1 MLIGIMKFL
10 DRHDELSR
18 LEALTARK
26 AGGLAVLVGR
36 RRIGKTR
43 ILLEWAER
51 CDGLYTVADESA
63 PDVQRRYLARAI
75 AARFP
80 GFADVEYPDW
90 AALLSR
96 LAAAAKMEGW
106 RGPVIVDEL
115 PYLVATSP
123 ELPSVLQRF
132 VDHEARAARLVV
144 GLAGSSQRMMHG
156 LVLSEN
162 APLFGRADELLD
174 VSPLEPR
181 YLREAFGT
189 SEGADLVETYAAWGG
204 VPRYWELAATA
215 TGTTVD
221 RVERLVLDPLGPLH
235 REPER
240 LLHEEAPSALEV
252 RPLLDVIGAGVHR
265 VSEIAGR
272 LGRPATSLSRPLARL
287 VSLGL
292 ARRDV
297 PFGETERGARRTLY
311 AIDDPF
317 FRLWFRVVAP
327 HRAEL
332 ASGTRS
338 SRLGLLAR
346 HFPGLVATSWED
358 LCRRQVPR
366 MRADSGLASRG
377 PWGPCRRWWHGAA
390 PEWDLV
396 SESGDGRR
404 LLLGEAKWSRRAF
417 DRADAAGAASGLAAK
432 VRPALPSRYDHHEI
446 VRALFVPE
454 AARGVRPPAP
464 IELVTA
470 KDLL

>member
-1 MLIGIMKFL
+1 MLFL
-10 DRHDELSR
+10 NRHEELAR
-18 LEALTARK
+18 LEGLSSRK
-26 AGGLAVLVGR
+26 VGGLAVLVGR

-51 CDGLYTVADESA
+51 TGGLYTVADESA

-75 AARFP
+75 STRFP

-90 AALLSR
+90 AALFARLS
-96 LAAAAKMEGW
+96 AAAKAAGW
-106 RGPVIVDEL
+106 RGPVIVDEV

-123 ELPSVLQRF
+123 ELPSVLSRWL
-132 VDHEARAARLVV
+132 DHDAKAARLVV
-144 GLAGSSQRMMHG
+144 ALAGSSQRMMHG
-156 LVLSEN
+156 LVLSES

-174 VSPLEPR
+174 VAPLEPR
-181 YLREAFGT
+181 FLRDALGVSTGT
-189 SEGADLVETYAAWGG
+189 ELVEAYAAWGG
-204 VPRYWELAATA
+204 VPRYWELASTIEGDASEQ
-215 TGTTVD
+215 
-221 RVERLVLDPLGPLH
+221 VERLVLDPLGPLH

-240 LLHEEAPSALEV
+240 LLLEEAPSALEV
-252 RPLLDVIGAGVHR
+252 RPVLDVIGAGVHR
-265 VSEIAGR
+265 LSEIAGR

-292 ARRDV
+292 ARRDI
-297 PFGETERGARRTLY
+297 PFGESERSSKRTLY
-311 AIDDPF
+311 HIDDPF

-332 ASGTRS
+332 ASGTRA
-338 SRLGLLAR
+338 SRRQLLDR
-346 HFPGLVATSWED
+346 HFPGLVAASWEE

-366 MRADSGLASRG
+366 MRPDARLAARG

-396 SESGDGRR
+396 SESGDGQR

-417 DRADAAGAASGLAAK
+417 DQDAVTAAVASLRAK
-432 VRPALPSRYDHHEI
+432 QPPALASRYERHEV

-454 AARGVRPPAP
+454 TERGVRTPADVFVVAARD
-464 IELVTA
+464 LV
-470 KDLL
+470 